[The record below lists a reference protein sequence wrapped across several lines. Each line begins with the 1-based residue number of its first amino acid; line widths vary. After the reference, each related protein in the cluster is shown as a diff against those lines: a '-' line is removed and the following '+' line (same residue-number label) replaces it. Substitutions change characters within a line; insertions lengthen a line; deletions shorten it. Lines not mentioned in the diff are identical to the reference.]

1 MKGEMGQRLP
11 VFAACLWWGSLTTI
25 GFWVVPMLFANLPT
39 PALAGNMAARLF
51 SAQTWVGGA
60 CGLVL
65 LLLGRG
71 KQPPAPVNSASAAI
85 VFIVL
90 GLLMVML
97 LEFAVA
103 PRIVARENLQVW
115 HAAGTAMYLLQWL
128 CAGVILWKVT
138 RPTTADAPV

>member
-1 MKGEMGQRLP
+1 MGQRLP

-25 GFWVVPMLFANLPT
+25 GFLVVPLLFANLPT

-65 LLLGRG
+65 LLNCKE
-71 KQPPAPVNSASAAI
+71 KQPPDPVNSASAAI
-85 VFIVL
+85 IFIVF

-103 PRIVARENLQVW
+103 PRIVARENLRVW
-115 HAAGTAMYLLQWL
+115 HTVGTAMYLLQWL
-128 CAGVILWKVT
+128 CASMVLWRVT
-138 RPTTADAPV
+138 KPTGDTPV

>member
-65 LLLGRG
+65 LLSCRE
-71 KQPPAPVNSASAAI
+71 KQRPALVNSSAAAI
-85 VFIVL
+85 IFL
-90 GLLMVML
+90 LFGLLMVML

-103 PRIVARENLQVW
+103 PRIVARENLRVW
-115 HAAGTAMYLLQWL
+115 HTVGTAMYLLQWL
-128 CAGVILWKVT
+128 CASMILWRVVK
-138 RPTTADAPV
+138 PTGDTPD

>member
-1 MKGEMGQRLP
+1 MGQRLP
-11 VFAACLWWGSLTTI
+11 VFAACLWWGSMTTI
-25 GFWVVPMLFANLPT
+25 GFLVVPLLFANLPT

-65 LLLGRG
+65 LLNCKE
-71 KQPPAPVNSASAAI
+71 KQPPALVNSASEAIIFI
-85 VFIVL
+85 VF

-103 PRIVARENLQVW
+103 PRIVARENLRVW
-115 HAAGTAMYLLQWL
+115 HTVGTAMYLLQWL
-128 CAGVILWKVT
+128 CASMVLWRVT
-138 RPTTADAPV
+138 KPTGDTPV

>member
-1 MKGEMGQRLP
+1 
-11 VFAACLWWGSLTTI
+11 
-25 GFWVVPMLFANLPT
+25 
-39 PALAGNMAARLF
+39 MAARLF

-65 LLLGRG
+65 LLAGRE
-71 KQPPAPVNSASAAI
+71 KKPLAPVNSASAAI

-103 PRIVARENLQVW
+103 PRIVARESLKVW

-138 RPTTADAPV
+138 RPTGNPPG

>member
-1 MKGEMGQRLP
+1 MKGEMGQRLQ

-39 PALAGNMAARLF
+39 PAMAGTMAARLF

-60 CGLVL
+60 CGLIL
-65 LLLGRG
+65 LLNYKE
-71 KQPPAPVNSASAAI
+71 KQPSAPVNSASTAI
-85 VFIVL
+85 IFIVL

-103 PRIVARENLQVW
+103 PRILAREDLRVW
-115 HAAGTAMYLLQWL
+115 HAVGTAMYLLQWL

-138 RPTTADAPV
+138 KPTQDAPV